1 MTGSMQVSG
10 RADLS
15 LEERVKLELTY
26 IENYS
31 MLEDIKILVKTL
43 LAVLSGRGS
52 Y

>member
-10 RADLS
+10 RADLP
-15 LEERVKLELTY
+15 LDERVKLELAY

-31 MLEDIKILVKTL
+31 ILEDIKILIKTL
-43 LAVLSGRGS
+43 PAVLSGRGS